1 MPNNWKMTG
10 FVGDVVRKNEAAS
23 ASTKKMTNKKTYPV
37 FDIDAKKIQFNYAKA
52 VERSAPTRLRTS
64 REHAKKK

>member
-23 ASTKKMTNKKTYPV
+23 ASTKKMTNKKTYPA
-37 FDIDAKKIQFNYAKA
+37 FDIDAKKNSI
-52 VERSAPTRLRTS
+52 
-64 REHAKKK
+64 